1 MLYPALKETEINMS
15 ETFTPFI
22 VEFSIGDGYTY
33 SATQHSPILAV
44 SKAAALDEFNTLMAA
59 YVPDGPEKFLWC
71 GQVFEYRN
79 FVYWFEK
86 QKTPRRVE
94 QLYDVTEP
102 TIYSV
107 DEWVD
112 QSLSRAEYEFTTS
125 KITRVEGQGSP
136 AAHLQ
141 ARAVTT
147 LGKAV
152 DHVA

>member
-1 MLYPALKETEINMS
+1 MS
-15 ETFTPFI
+15 ETLKPFI
-22 VEFSIGDGYTY
+22 VECSIGDGYTY
-33 SATQHSPILAV
+33 SATQHSPILAK

-107 DEWVD
+107 EEWVE

-125 KITRVEGQGSP
+125 KVTRIEGQGSP
-136 AAHLQ
+136 ATHLQ
-141 ARAVTT
+141 ARAVPTQD
-147 LGKAV
+147 KATN
-152 DHVA
+152 HVA

>member
-1 MLYPALKETEINMS
+1 MQEAL
-15 ETFTPFI
+15 TPFI

-33 SATQHSPILAV
+33 SATQHSPILAK

-94 QLYDVTEP
+94 HLYDVTEP
-102 TIYSV
+102 TIHAV
-107 DEWVD
+107 EEWVE

-125 KITRVEGQGSP
+125 KVTRIEGQGSP

-141 ARAVTT
+141 AHTT
-147 LGKAV
+147 LIQNKAA